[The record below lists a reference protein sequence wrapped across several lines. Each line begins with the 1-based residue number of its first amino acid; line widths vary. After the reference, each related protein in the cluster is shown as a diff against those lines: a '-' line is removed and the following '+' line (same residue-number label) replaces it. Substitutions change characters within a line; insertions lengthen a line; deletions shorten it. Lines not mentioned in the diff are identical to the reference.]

1 MYLVVLYRRSS
12 TSKTYSEPCQ
22 TAKVDISR
30 KYLMVLTVN
39 CFRKMYLD
47 V

>member
-1 MYLVVLYRRSS
+1 MYLVVLYRRS

-22 TAKVDISR
+22 TAKVDISQ
-30 KYLMVLTVN
+30 KYLMDLTVN
-39 CFRKMYLD
+39 CFRKMHFD